1 MSRIGD
7 FSSDDIVGW
16 VGVAPE
22 LGTAMAGFTDAV
34 YNRGRLPLRVREAA
48 RMAIALANECA
59 VCQQTRDSKGEA
71 EGIDDEFYD
80 HVLQWDSWAGF
91 DDAERIAAEFAHR
104 FATDHTALRDDE
116 DFWKRAHAA
125 LSDELIADL
134 ALSCAM
140 WLGSGR
146 VLRVLDIG
154 QSCKLTL

>member
-7 FSSDDIVGW
+7 FDSTDIVGW

-34 YNRGRLPLRVREAA
+34 YNRSRLPLRVREAA

-59 VCQQTRDSKGEA
+59 VCQQTRDSKGA
-71 EGIDDEFYD
+71 EHGIDDDFYD
-80 HVLQWDSWAGF
+80 HVLQWDSWEGF
-91 DDAERIAAEFAHR
+91 SGQERIAAEFGHR
-104 FATDHTALRDDE
+104 FATDHTGLRDDE
-116 DFWKRAHAA
+116 DFWDRAHDE

-146 VLRVLDIG
+146 VFRVLDIG
-154 QSCKLTL
+154 QTCKLTL

>member
-7 FSSDDIVGW
+7 FDSTDIVGW

-34 YNRGRLPLRVREAA
+34 YNRSRLPLRVREAA

-59 VCQQTRDSKGEA
+59 VCQQTRDSQGA
-71 EGIDDEFYD
+71 AQGIDDEFYD
-80 HVLQWDSWAGF
+80 HVLHWDSWEGF
-91 DDAERIAAEFAHR
+91 NEQERIAAEFGYR

-116 DFWKRAHAA
+116 GFWERAHDA
-125 LSDELIADL
+125 LSDELLADL

-146 VLRVLDIG
+146 VFRVLDIA
-154 QSCKLTL
+154 QACKLTL